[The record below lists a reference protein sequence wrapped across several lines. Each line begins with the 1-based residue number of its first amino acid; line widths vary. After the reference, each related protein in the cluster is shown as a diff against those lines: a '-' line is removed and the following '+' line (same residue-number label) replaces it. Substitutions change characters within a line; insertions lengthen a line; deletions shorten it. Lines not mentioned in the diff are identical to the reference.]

1 MSDGD
6 GVTSA
11 ERNMLR
17 VVERYSGPDGAP
29 VTSGDAARGL
39 GTSRQAVSAMAA
51 TLERAGYLA
60 VTRLPKAITY
70 AVTAPGLSYLGA
82 HQSSFL
88 LVEVDDRMAD
98 DVAYYLAQGVN
109 GVQDV
114 AVHNEEYPRGCC
126 CQHCPHNGNCRD

>member
-1 MSDGD
+1 MSNED

-11 ERNMLR
+11 ERNLLR

-39 GTSRQAVSAMAA
+39 GTSRQAVAAMAA
-51 TLERAGYLA
+51 TLEQAGYLA
-60 VTRLPKAITY
+60 VTRLPKTITY
-70 AVTAPGLSYLGA
+70 AVTDPGLSYLGA

-88 LVEVDDRMAD
+88 LVEVDDRLAG
-98 DVAYYLAQGVN
+98 DVAAYLPAVN
-109 GVQDV
+109 GVQGV
-114 AVHNEEYPRGCC
+114 SAHNEEYPNGCC